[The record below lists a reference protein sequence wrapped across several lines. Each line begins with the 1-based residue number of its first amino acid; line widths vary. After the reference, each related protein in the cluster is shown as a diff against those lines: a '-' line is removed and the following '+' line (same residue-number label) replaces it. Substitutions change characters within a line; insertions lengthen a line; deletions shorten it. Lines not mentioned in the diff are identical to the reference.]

1 MDPDG
6 QQRALLRKHLG
17 LDCPTPDPNTTEKF
31 LPKLNPIQPPT
42 THLSIRHSNVSF
54 FIERCPPSSQ
64 TTKCALNSCSRN
76 FTCGRYR
83 VAVTPS
89 MTELSPQNAECKY
102 FDYVLSKDE
111 VPGVRSRGL
120 TNPIDLYHIS
130 CFEKIADLSDPAYF
144 TRIEPF
150 TRHTGVGVPDGN
162 YMCAGAVE
170 RLVIEWRLRRVRWK
184 RMLER
189 RMEIMNKDMNVLQ
202 EGEDDDESDYEIED
216 QEMNDIEDI
225 DESESIIDEFEDD
238 EYGEIYEDEEDVSD
252 EIQGTVSVSLINQHL
267 SNPLFFDLWQNAGSS
282 RFKSR
287 GRVPGMQQDQY
298 NLLLKMLAPWES
310 DGPNDTEEWN
320 LFDTFMEKEDL
331 SDLSIEKGFKGKKCD
346 LSIMIEKWERWSEL
360 VRTPDVSLTHSQLL
374 EKLSIGEKGR
384 RAIRRLAVIPM
395 LQSAWNF

>member
-17 LDCPTPDPNTTEKF
+17 LDCPTPDLNPIERF
-31 LPKLNPIQPPT
+31 LPKLNPIQPPASQ
-42 THLSIRHSNVSF
+42 LSIRHSTVSF

-89 MTELSPQNAECKY
+89 MTELSSQNA
-102 FDYVLSKDE
+102 
-111 VPGVRSRGL
+111 
-120 TNPIDLYHIS
+120 DLYHIS

-189 RMEIMNKDMNVLQ
+189 RMEIMNKDMNALQ
-202 EGEDDDESDYEIED
+202 EGEDDESDYEIED
-216 QEMNDIEDI
+216 QDMNDIEDI

-238 EYGEIYEDEEDVSD
+238 EYGEIYEDEEEDVSD
-252 EIQGTVSVSLINQHL
+252 DIQGTVSVSLINQHL

-331 SDLSIEKGFKGKKCD
+331 SDLSIEKGFKSKKCD
-346 LSIMIEKWERWSEL
+346 LSIMIEKWERWS
-360 VRTPDVSLTHSQLL
+360 VRDPQSIFLSPKPSQH
-374 EKLSIGEKGR
+374 
-384 RAIRRLAVIPM
+384 RLGVET
-395 LQSAWNF
+395 